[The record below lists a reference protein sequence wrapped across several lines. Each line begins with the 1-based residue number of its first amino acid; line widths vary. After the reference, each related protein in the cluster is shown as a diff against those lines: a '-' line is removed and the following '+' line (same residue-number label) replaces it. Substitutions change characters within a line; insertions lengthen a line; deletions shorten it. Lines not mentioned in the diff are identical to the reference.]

1 MDAESQR
8 NLARLIRS
16 QSTASLG
23 TLHGGAPLVSM
34 VLYAVA
40 PDFTAFFIHASRL
53 AQHTQDML
61 QDARVG
67 WMIAE
72 ADAGRQNPQTLGR
85 VSILGEAAALSPT
98 DTGCDAAK
106 SIYLTRFPQAAATFA
121 FKDFSLYRLAPRA
134 ARYVA
139 GFGKV
144 FDLGP
149 DDLRQAAA
157 VPSIGGATDQV
168 PPQTV

>member
-1 MDAESQR
+1 MDAESQQT
-8 NLARLIRS
+8 LARLIRS
-16 QSTASLG
+16 QSTAALG

-40 PDFTAFFIHASRL
+40 PDFAAFYIHASRL

-61 QDARVG
+61 QDARAG

-72 ADAGRQNPQTLGR
+72 TDAGRQNPQMLGR
-85 VSILGEAAALSPT
+85 VSILGEAAALSPA
-98 DTGCDAAK
+98 DPGYDAAK
-106 SIYLTRFPQAAATFA
+106 SIYLAKFPQAAANFG
-121 FKDFSLYRLAPRA
+121 FKDFSLYRLDPRK

-139 GFGKV
+139 GFGKI

-149 DDLRQAAA
+149 DDFRQAAA
-157 VPSIGGATDQV
+157 VPYL
-168 PPQTV
+168 